1 MGKGKYERWL
11 TPEGLTLLAGW
22 ARDGLTDEQIAKK
35 MGICRDTLYEYKRKF
50 SDISDTL
57 SKNKEII
64 DYQVESALLS
74 SALKGNT
81 YAQTYWLNNRRPDK
95 WRSNPTNENNEALDK
110 LDAILKEVKQNAVLS
125 ETE

>member
-1 MGKGKYERWL
+1 MAKGKYEKWL
-11 TPEGLTLLAGW
+11 TEQGLALLAGW
-22 ARDGLTDEQIAKK
+22 ARDGYTDEQIAKK
-35 MGICRDTLYEYKRKF
+35 MGISRSTLNEWKNKYP
-50 SDISDTL
+50 DISDTL

-64 DYQVESALLS
+64 DYQVENALLQ

-95 WRSNPTNENNEALDK
+95 WRNNPTNDNNEALDK
-110 LDAILKEVKQNAVLS
+110 LDEVLREVKNNAILS